1 MDDDDATEAASEEE
15 WSDGSADDEAAAA
28 ARAAYADAVAAARAE
43 VEATGGE
50 AQPEPDVGVAF
61 GPVVRMGTPAAED
74 DDDEVVVIE
83 EEAAAP
89 SPPLPPPSTGRWRKS
104 HDGRAASRRVLGTLT
119 PEEATVALPPTPSP
133 ARPARNRLLPHEVAA
148 AAEAAQVKAA
158 FTPGSFERMSRGGRK
173 RGGGGFVPSRRRSLL
188 APRRRPVAGAPI
200 VGFSGVSAAEK
211 QTMCQVVAALGGVVA
226 YGNADAPCTHL
237 VVGRRGA
244 AGRPKRTLKVL
255 HAVLGGAWVVD
266 PKWVLRSL
274 DHGGFLAEE
283 PYEMAAEFPAA
294 RRARELRAAEE
305 EGEEE
310 EDAAAET
317 LAPLRGL
324 SIFVAPNGDGEQR
337 DTLRALA
344 AAAGA
349 KVAATLR
356 GADMCVALPG
366 ARVAAS
372 RRGRAAPI
380 VAPAWL
386 YESVAALRPCPVEG
400 FPAA

>member
-1 MDDDDATEAASEEE
+1 M
-15 WSDGSADDEAAAA
+15 
-28 ARAAYADAVAAARAE
+28 
-43 VEATGGE
+43 
-50 AQPEPDVGVAF
+50 
-61 GPVVRMGTPAAED
+61 
-74 DDDEVVVIE
+74 
-83 EEAAAP
+83 
-89 SPPLPPPSTGRWRKS
+89 
-104 HDGRAASRRVLGTLT
+104 
-119 PEEATVALPPTPSP
+119 ALPPTPSP

-173 RGGGGFVPSRRRSLL
+173 RGGGGKCVPSRRRSLL
-188 APRRRPVAGAPI
+188 APRRRPAAGAPT

-294 RRARELRAAEE
+294 RRARASCAPHEAEA
-305 EGEEE
+305 EEE

-337 DTLRALA
+337 DTLRERRRRRRE
-344 AAAGA
+344 G
-349 KVAATLR
+349 R
-356 GADMCVALPG
+356 GDPPWCRHV
-366 ARVAAS
+366 
-372 RRGRAAPI
+372 RRPTGRARRRLAPRPRRARRRAG
-380 VAPAWL
+380 VA
-386 YESVAALRPCPVEG
+386 VR
-400 FPAA
+400 